1 MFTRNNNESEFDSVS
16 VVEGSLK
23 RPDIDGE
30 ILVDLVMIYTSR
42 KTGISYGSC
51 KVTKNLFRKETV
63 ELLEQFLASAEEDF
77 GRIAFGEGTVITPG
91 GSIKSL
97 GGTAEDPTG
106 KLDTKA
112 LGGG

>member
-1 MFTRNNNESEFDSVS
+1 MFTRTEHSSEFDSVI

-23 RPDIDGE
+23 RPDVDGE
-30 ILVDLVMIYTSR
+30 IIVDLVMMYTNR

-63 ELLEQFLASAEEDF
+63 ELLEQFLAAAEEDF
-77 GRIAFGEGTVITPG
+77 GNIAFGEGTVVTPG

-97 GGTAEDPTG
+97 GGTAEDLTG
-106 KLDTKA
+106 KLDPKS

>member
-1 MFTRNNNESEFDSVS
+1 MFTRTGDGSQFDTVS

-30 ILVDLVMIYTSR
+30 ILVDLVMMYTSR

-63 ELLEQFLASAEEDF
+63 ELLEKFLLSAEEDF
-77 GRIAFGEGTVITPG
+77 GRIAFGEGTVVTPG

-97 GGTAEDPTG
+97 GGSAEDPTG
-106 KLDTKA
+106 KLDPKA
-112 LGGG
+112 LGGV